1 MRDTPSVETQQK
13 SLYHV
18 GWPFT
23 LTARTNKRFLKILF
37 CPILSPFFGKHSLVL
52 YNKKYILIV
61 RTSVQFPLFN
71 FCCRTSPL
79 TTIPTTQFHEQH
91 LLCAVSV
98 HLGDCVTCIIILT
111 SVLKFWWKWPCFQ
124 ISFFLCCIHLYY
136 YECDACDGSQHALY
150 TISWIFDGLDER
162 RNIFSVPALLW
173 KQGSMFTFSILS
185 HSIISFLLSLP
196 FRNNIAWR
204 LMNQLIWWH
213 CCETSNYR
221 AVWR

>member
-18 GWPFT
+18 GWPIT

-98 HLGDCVTCIIILT
+98 HLGDCVTCVIILT

-124 ISFFLCCIHLYY
+124 ISFFFVLHPFI
-136 YECDACDGSQHALY
+136 
-150 TISWIFDGLDER
+150 
-162 RNIFSVPALLW
+162 LLW
-173 KQGSMFTFSILS
+173 MWCLRWLS
-185 HSIISFLLSLP
+185 TCAVYNFLN
-196 FRNNIAWR
+196 FRWTR
-204 LMNQLIWWH
+204 WKTKH
-213 CCETSNYR
+213 F
-221 AVWR
+221 